1 MNNQDHNLQPIDSID
16 DEPEEEEEEDSP
28 EVKSLEI
35 TENSQSS
42 CGERIEEMEIIL
54 KNLKS
59 LAGDMVELIAGL
71 DLSKSNQREV
81 EVDESSEAMSIEEDI
96 AEESAEVSKDWMK
109 V

>member
-35 TENSQSS
+35 TENSQGG
-42 CGERIEEMEIIL
+42 CGNRIEEMEIIL
-54 KNLKS
+54 QNLKS
-59 LAGDMVELIAGL
+59 LAGDMVELISSL
-71 DLSKSNQREV
+71 DMSESNQRDD

-96 AEESAEVSKDWMK
+96 AGDSAEVSKDFD
-109 V
+109 